1 MLSSKGRNR
10 DRRAAAEVQEEK
22 HKFSSSMAMLLGI
35 FVTIEIMVAGAM
47 ILNIDFHTA
56 DTVVLIFSF
65 AVLYFG
71 VVAVLTDK

>member
-1 MLSSKGRNR
+1 MLSSKGRSR
-10 DRRAAAEVQEEK
+10 DREN
-22 HKFSSSMAMLLGI
+22 HKFSSSMAMLLG
-35 FVTIEIMVAGAM
+35 FLATIEIMVAGAM

-56 DTVVLIFSF
+56 DTLAVIFSF